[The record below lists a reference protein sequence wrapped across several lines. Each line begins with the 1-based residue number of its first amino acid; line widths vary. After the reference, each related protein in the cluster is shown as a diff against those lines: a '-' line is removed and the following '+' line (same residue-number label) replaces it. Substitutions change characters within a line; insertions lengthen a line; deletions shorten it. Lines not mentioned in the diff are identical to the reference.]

1 QSVETQVEGA
11 RGVGELANGDDVHA
25 GGRELRD
32 RLQADVAAGLGG
44 GTAVDQGDGLRE
56 LGGAEVIQHDA
67 VHPGSQDWFDLVH
80 AVDLHL
86 DVGRVTDPAADD
98 AQRLGDRPLPKAG
111 GERRK
116 VVVLHHH
123 GVREPVAVVVATA
136 YAHGVLLEG
145 AQARGGFPGVDD
157 AGIRTCD
164 GVDVAGGQ
172 GCDCAHALREVQGDA
187 LGGEDTSGR
196 PLDDRELLARSEA
209 GALGGEFGH
218 GDRRIGELESGAD
231 DLPAGEDP
239 VLAGGQRGAEAGVGG
254 DGRLGGDVS
263 PGGILGEGSADG
275 DGDGVL
281 GEHGTFR
288 VLLRGYCRWAFSCCA
303 VLAGSCAVLTDRY
316 AV

>member
-1 QSVETQVEGA
+1 PSPFPYPTLFRSCGRWRRCPGRRPTPGSWPPGRPGGAVRWRRRRGSGTLGLVQSVETQVEGA

-44 GTAVDQGDGLRE
+44 GTAVDPGDGLRE
-56 LGGAEVIQHDA
+56 LGGAALNPPEA

-145 AQARGGFPGVDD
+145 AQAR
-157 AGIRTCD
+157 
-164 GVDVAGGQ
+164 
-172 GCDCAHALREVQGDA
+172 
-187 LGGEDTSGR
+187 
-196 PLDDRELLARSEA
+196 
-209 GALGGEFGH
+209 
-218 GDRRIGELESGAD
+218 
-231 DLPAGEDP
+231 
-239 VLAGGQRGAEAGVGG
+239 
-254 DGRLGGDVS
+254 
-263 PGGILGEGSADG
+263 
-275 DGDGVL
+275 
-281 GEHGTFR
+281 
-288 VLLRGYCRWAFSCCA
+288 
-303 VLAGSCAVLTDRY
+303 
-316 AV
+316 